1 MRRSLFTF
9 ICVLAISGC
18 HTLRPVVVDDLV
30 PGQTVRA
37 RITGAFADS
46 LSPILMRDVRD
57 FEGVV
62 VENTGSAILM
72 EIPVQQTLTGLTFET
87 LSQRVQIPAAAF
99 VDLEVKEF
107 NRGRTIGVVA
117 LAAVAAGAFVIAQ
130 FNKQSGGGSTG
141 GPGGPEDAV
150 LSRPMFSIPVGGLPW
165 IGR

>member
-9 ICVLAISGC
+9 LCVLATSAC

-30 PGQTVRA
+30 PGQTVHA
-37 RITGAFADS
+37 RITGEFSDS
-46 LSPILMRDVRD
+46 LSPILMRDARD

-72 EIPVQQTLTGLTFET
+72 DIPVEQTLTGLRFQT
-87 LSQRVQIPAAAF
+87 LSQRVEIPDAAF
-99 VDLEVKEF
+99 VDVEIREF
-107 NRGRTIGVVA
+107 NRGRTFGVFA
-117 LAAVAAGAFVIAQ
+117 LIAVAGGAFVISQ
-130 FNKQSGGGSTG
+130 FNKQSGGATTG

-150 LSRPMFSIPVGGLPW
+150 LSRPMIRIPIVGIPW